1 MMDGVDERF
10 RVLIVDDE
18 TVNIDVLV
26 GVFGHRYT
34 TLVAKSG
41 EQALKRLESP
51 PLPDLILLDVV
62 MPGMDGYEVCRR
74 IKANPATQGI
84 TVIFI
89 TGKSDEQ
96 HETRGFEV
104 GAVDYITKPMNPAIC
119 IARVATHLEMKR
131 RGDILERLACL
142 DGLTGIANR
151 RAFDTF
157 ICRAWRQCVRQG
169 APLALLM
176 LDIDF
181 FNRFND
187 FYGHGEG
194 DRVLKAVAGVMA
206 RAALRP
212 EDQVARYG
220 GGEFAC
226 VMPQSDLAG
235 ARTVA
240 TRIMEGVKA
249 LNISHAASEV
259 TDVLTVSIG
268 VASCLPVIDGTVEGL
283 IRDADQA
290 LSRAKNRGRCQ
301 IVSDKAA

>member
-1 MMDGVDERF
+1 MDGVDERF

-18 TVNIDVLV
+18 AINIDVLV
-26 GVFGHRYT
+26 GIFGHRYT
-34 TLVAKSG
+34 TVVAKSG
-41 EQALKRLESP
+41 EQALKRLECL
-51 PLPDLILLDVV
+51 PLPDLILLDIV

-74 IKANPATQGI
+74 IKANPVTQGI

-89 TGKSDEQ
+89 TGKADEQ

-104 GAVDYITKPMNPAIC
+104 GAVDYITKPMNPAVG
-119 IARVATHLEMKR
+119 IARVATHLELKR

-157 ICRAWRQCVRQG
+157 VYRAWRQCMRQG
-169 APLALLM
+169 EPLALMM

-181 FNRFND
+181 FKRFND
-187 FYGHGEG
+187 LYGHGEG

-212 EDQVARYG
+212 EDQAARYG
-220 GGEFAC
+220 GEEFAC

-235 ARTVA
+235 AQTVA
-240 TRIMEGVKA
+240 ARIMEGVKA
-249 LNISHAASEV
+249 LNIPHAASDV
-259 TDVLTVSIG
+259 ADVLTVSIG
-268 VASCLPVIDGTVEGL
+268 VASCLPEADGTVEGL

-290 LSRAKNRGRCQ
+290 LYRAKNMGRSQ
-301 IVSDKAA
+301 IVSGKAA